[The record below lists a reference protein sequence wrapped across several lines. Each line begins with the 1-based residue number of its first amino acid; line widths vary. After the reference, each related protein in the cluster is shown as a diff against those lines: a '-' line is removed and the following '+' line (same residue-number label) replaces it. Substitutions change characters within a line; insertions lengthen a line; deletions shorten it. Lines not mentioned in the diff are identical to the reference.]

1 MRVSLP
7 LNEKVAAC
15 CTSQAMYGPVVDL
28 YRLVK
33 NVLGL
38 GWKQGALL
46 LAQLCSTLRM
56 HVLGHPLHTLIEVR
70 KITAACL
77 LNCSSIQGDTVGQCK
92 RQRAF
97 WDHVSATVNK
107 KSELKHGVTPHLSLV
122 EVATS
127 RPDPAC
133 IDTRR
138 VQRWTKGEC
147 PAAWVALLPPPQAP
161 QPRQASQ
168 EATVTTELSFPAAS
182 RCRLQQLS
190 SSTCI
195 SSTYL

>member
-1 MRVSLP
+1 
-7 LNEKVAAC
+7 
-15 CTSQAMYGPVVDL
+15 MYGPVVDL

-77 LNCSSIQGDTVGQCK
+77 LNCSSTQGDTVGQRK

-97 WDHVSATVNK
+97 WDHVNATVVNT
-107 KSELKHGVTPHLSLV
+107 KSELKHGVTPHLYLV
-122 EVATS
+122 GVAAS

-147 PAAWVALLPPPQAP
+147 PAAWVAPPPEAP
-161 QPRQASQ
+161 QPRQAPPTHTHAHDGQLASAAPVVQ
-168 EATVTTELSFPAAS
+168 QNVVQQPASTIRAVESCATAPVV
-182 RCRLQQLS
+182 
-190 SSTCI
+190 
-195 SSTYL
+195 